1 MTKTIILSLILSL
14 FVILSIPVLANEPE
28 GEEPVMGHGL
38 PEVSTRTQKITKQF
52 EKEVKSGRL
61 QRKTNTALDAIVKLA
76 VYKLKRV
83 GKKAEADLLLKEW
96 KERWDGYLLKRDLG
110 DHAPLSQWLAE
121 KYAMLEFILGVDVC
135 HALRLDDIK
144 IINYAIP
151 VVFSCIDDVNLIE
164 YEKHFDP
171 LVGTA
176 AYWVTFFSCVG
187 MTWGSGFL
195 FCGPIAMGVEYL
207 SESFVAPRLCPMA
220 FGWACKN
227 EQIKPEEEVCQLG
240 SYSF

>member
-1 MTKTIILSLILSL
+1 MTKL
-14 FVILSIPVLANEPE
+14 LSILLAVFLSVPAYSDDSQ
-28 GEEPVMGHGL
+28 GEEPIMGHGL
-38 PEVSTRTQKITKQF
+38 PEVSTKTQKMSKQF

-61 QRKTNTALDAIVKLA
+61 QRKTNTALDAIVRLS
-76 VYKLKRV
+76 VYKLNRI
-83 GKKAEADLLLKEW
+83 GKKAEAAQLLKEW
-96 KERWDGYLLKRDLG
+96 KDQWDGYLIRRDLG

-121 KYAMLEFILGVDVC
+121 KYAILEFILGVDVC

-151 VVFSCIDDVNLIE
+151 VVFSCIDDVDLVE

-176 AYWVTFFSCVG
+176 AYWVTFFACVG
-187 MTWGSGFL
+187 GTWGTGFL

-207 SESFVAPRLCPMA
+207 SENFAAPRLCPMA

-227 EQIKPEEEVCQLG
+227 EIKPWEEANACLVD
-240 SYSF
+240 STTY